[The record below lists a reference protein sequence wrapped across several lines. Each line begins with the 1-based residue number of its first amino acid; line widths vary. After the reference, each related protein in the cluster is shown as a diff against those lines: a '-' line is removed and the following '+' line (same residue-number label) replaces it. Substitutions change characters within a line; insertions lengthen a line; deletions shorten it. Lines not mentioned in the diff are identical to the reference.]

1 MKIVK
6 SMCLRIMGSIYIF
19 FFMKGMAQ
27 TDELQGWTKGVAL
40 LHLSGHVRQGVST
53 NPHPVGDAQ

>member
-1 MKIVK
+1 
-6 SMCLRIMGSIYIF
+6 MCLRIMGSIYIF